1 MLSLCQ
7 IYSTTLQ
14 HQHYENLTVTS
25 PLYFFLK
32 CIDNYAFYQE
42 TTHSEKHLVLF
53 CLEIFPEMRQSSIL
67 DSKLSRQD
75 SLFKCS
81 CQKQLTHFPEPL
93 HTVATGRRYWCSMSY
108 SSWRIQTQ
116 SLRSR
121 FLYRT
126 CSRSPGLQAE
136 RCIDPGE
143 RLSFIIN
150 KQFTFLLFRAAT
162 TLMYV
167 FFEL

>member
-1 MLSLCQ
+1 MLSLCY
-7 IYSTTLQ
+7 IYSTILQ

-32 CIDNYAFYQE
+32 YIDLRKLRIARNIF
-42 TTHSEKHLVLF
+42 SF

-67 DSKLSRQD
+67 DSKFSRQD

-81 CQKQLTHFPEPL
+81 CQCNSQKQLTHFPEPL
-93 HTVATGRRYWCSMSY
+93 HTVARGRRYWCSMSY

-126 CSRSPGLQAE
+126 CSRSLGLQAE
-136 RCIDPGE
+136 RCIAPGE